1 MCGIAGAFHFERRPA
16 KRPLG
21 KMLDTLRSRGPD
33 ESRTITLRDGHLG
46 ANRLA
51 IVDVEGGQNPVA
63 DTSGRY
69 TVALNGEIYNHRP
82 LRKELEA
89 RGAQFQTATDTE
101 VVARL
106 FVEQPARALER
117 LHGMFALAIYDKELR
132 SLTLVRDRLGQ
143 KPLYWTLLADGTLLF
158 ASELSGI
165 LAHPKV
171 ERRLHT
177 PALAELLLSE
187 YIAAPQTIYQDIHKL
202 EPGCLLEA
210 TAKGIRQRRWWSPPL
225 PGQETDSRSQT
236 SLAEAVWGAFQVS
249 VMNRMEAELPVAYLL
264 SGGLDSSAVCAMAA
278 EKSRSPLKSF
288 SLSFR
293 ESSFDES
300 AHAERVA
307 KHLGLDHETLHFGS
321 ADLPRVLDHMGQQM
335 SEPLTDGS
343 YPAMW
348 MLSEQ
353 IASRGFKIAL
363 SGDGADEHFGGYPT
377 YFAHKLAP
385 IAGTAK
391 PLLSRVTQ
399 SLPSSTQN
407 LSSTYLARR
416 FVEGSSLPTPRRNQ
430 VWLGAFLP
438 KEIDELMREPA
449 TPWSAVDRWS
459 SPAAGISDRAL
470 QAMFLDQRL
479 YLAEGV
485 LQKVDRASM
494 SHGLEVRSPFLD
506 HLLVELASRLPTRS
520 LWRGRNTK
528 LLVRRMLSDKLPD
541 DILKRPKKGFGT
553 PLGSWLK
560 GPCRNLLEDLDASLE
575 SILDPEPIQ
584 RWVRE
589 HLNGHRDH
597 RRRLWTLLVLS
608 RWLNGPWGLSR

>member
-1 MCGIAGAFHFERRPA
+1 
-16 KRPLG
+16 
-21 KMLDTLRSRGPD
+21 
-33 ESRTITLRDGHLG
+33 
-46 ANRLA
+46 
-51 IVDVEGGQNPVA
+51 
-63 DTSGRY
+63 
-69 TVALNGEIYNHRP
+69 
-82 LRKELEA
+82 
-89 RGAQFQTATDTE
+89 
-101 VVARL
+101 
-106 FVEQPARALER
+106 
-117 LHGMFALAIYDKELR
+117 
-132 SLTLVRDRLGQ
+132 
-143 KPLYWTLLADGTLLF
+143 
-158 ASELSGI
+158 
-165 LAHPKV
+165 
-171 ERRLHT
+171 
-177 PALAELLLSE
+177 
-187 YIAAPQTIYQDIHKL
+187 
-202 EPGCLLEA
+202 
-210 TAKGIRQRRWWSPPL
+210 
-225 PGQETDSRSQT
+225 
-236 SLAEAVWGAFQVS
+236 
-249 VMNRMEAELPVAYLL
+249 
-264 SGGLDSSAVCAMAA
+264 
-278 EKSRSPLKSF
+278 
-288 SLSFR
+288 
-293 ESSFDES
+293 
-300 AHAERVA
+300 
-307 KHLGLDHETLHFGS
+307 
-321 ADLPRVLDHMGQQM
+321 MGQQM

-438 KEIDELMREPA
+438 EEIDELMREPA

-541 DILKRPKKGFGT
+541 DILKRPKKGFGP

-575 SILDPEPIQ
+575 SILNPEPIQ
-584 RWVRE
+584 RRVRE